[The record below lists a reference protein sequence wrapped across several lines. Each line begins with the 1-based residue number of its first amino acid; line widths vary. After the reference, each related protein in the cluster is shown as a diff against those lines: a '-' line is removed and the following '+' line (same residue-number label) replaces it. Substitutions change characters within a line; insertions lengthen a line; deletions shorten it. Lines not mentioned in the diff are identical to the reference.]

1 MTTDYNA
8 RLTTL
13 GLELPEAVA
22 PAANYVPARQS
33 GSLLFIAG
41 QVSVVKGSAEYIGK
55 VGTDISKEDAIQ
67 AARACGINIL
77 AQLSKALDGDLNR
90 VVRCVRLGGFV
101 NAAPDFTELPAVI
114 NGASDLMVEVFG
126 EAGQHARAAVG
137 CSSLPRGVSVEID
150 AIFEVD

>member
-1 MTTDYNA
+1 MKNYNA

-13 GLELPEAVA
+13 GIELPNAAA
-22 PAANYVPARQS
+22 PAANYVPARQT
-33 GSLLFIAG
+33 GNLLFIAG
-41 QVSVVKGSAEYIGK
+41 QVSAIPGTVEYKGK
-55 VGTDISKEDAIQ
+55 VGAEVSVEEAVT
-67 AARACGINIL
+67 AARVCGINIL
-77 AQLSKALDGDLNR
+77 AQLHKALNGDLDR

-137 CSSLPRGVSVEID
+137 CSSLPRGLSVEVD
-150 AIFEVD
+150 AIFEVE